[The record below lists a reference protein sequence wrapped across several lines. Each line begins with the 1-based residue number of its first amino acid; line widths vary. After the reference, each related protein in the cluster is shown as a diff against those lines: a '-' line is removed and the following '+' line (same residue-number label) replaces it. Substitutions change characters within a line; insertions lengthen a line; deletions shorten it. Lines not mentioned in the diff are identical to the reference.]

1 MRGFKIHAAGLS
13 VLALTLLS
21 TATAVADAPG
31 PIQGSSDVDVV
42 PSPPGANNWSCQ
54 PNAAHPRPIVLAHGT
69 FENRLDNW
77 FAMAPRLVA
86 AGYCVY
92 ALDFGRGLAG
102 TVSGV
107 GPMRASAQEISD
119 FVDRVLATTG
129 AQQVD
134 IVGHSQGGML
144 PRYYLKNLGGTPK
157 VHTLVGLAPDN
168 HGTTWGLVGLPIT
181 LVPPA
186 TDLVCP
192 SCTEQLPTSD
202 FITQLNSG
210 GETQPGVSYTVI
222 ASRYDEFATPYTTG
236 FLTGPDVDN
245 ITLQDVCPG
254 DFSEHMAMTSDPVAI
269 QLVLNALDPEH
280 KTPVPCGTG
289 VGSAQK

>member
-1 MRGFKIHAAGLS
+1 MRGFRICAAGLS
-13 VLALTLLS
+13 VLALAFIPT
-21 TATAVADAPG
+21 TALADEPA

-42 PSPPGANNWSCQ
+42 PPPPGANDWSCR
-54 PNAAHPRPIVLAHGT
+54 PSAAHPRPIVLAHGT

-77 FAMAPRLVA
+77 FAMSPRLAA

-92 ALDFGRGLAG
+92 ALDFGLGLGG
-102 TVSGV
+102 TVSGL
-107 GPMRASAQEISD
+107 GPMRESAQQISD
-119 FVDRVLATTG
+119 FIDRVLTTTG

-186 TDLVCP
+186 TNLVCP
-192 SCTEQLPTSD
+192 SCTEQLPTSE
-202 FITQLNSG
+202 FITQLNSA

-236 FLTGPDVDN
+236 FLNGPDVDN
-245 ITLQDVCPG
+245 ITLQDVCPT
-254 DFSEHMAMTSDPVAI
+254 DFSEHMAMTSDPVTI

-280 KTPVPCGTG
+280 KAPVPCGI
-289 VGSAQK
+289 GSIQAK

>member
-13 VLALTLLS
+13 VLALILLS
-21 TATAVADAPG
+21 TTTAVADAPA

-107 GPMRASAQEISD
+107 GPMRGSAQEISD

-254 DFSEHMAMTSDPVAI
+254 DFSEHMAMTSDSVAI

-280 KTPVPCGTG
+280 KTPARCGTG

>member
-1 MRGFKIHAAGLS
+1 MRGFRLCAAGLS
-13 VLALTLLS
+13 VLALTCLS
-21 TATAVADAPG
+21 ATAFADAPA
-31 PIQGSSDVDVV
+31 PVQGSSDVDVV
-42 PSPPGANNWSCQ
+42 PPPPGANDWSCR
-54 PNAAHPRPIVLAHGT
+54 PSAAHPRPIVLAHGT

-77 FAMAPRLVA
+77 FAMSPRLAA

-92 ALDFGRGLAG
+92 APDFGLGLGG
-102 TVSGV
+102 TVSGL
-107 GPMRASAQEISD
+107 GPMRESAQEISD
-119 FVDRVLATTG
+119 FIDRVLTTTG

-144 PRYYLKNLGGTPK
+144 PRYYLKNLGGAAK
-157 VHTLVGLAPDN
+157 VHTLIGLAPDN

-186 TDLVCP
+186 TNLVCP
-192 SCTEQLPTSD
+192 SCTEQLPTSE

-222 ASRYDEFATPYTTG
+222 ASKYDEFATPYSTG
-236 FLTGPDVDN
+236 FLNGPDVDN

-254 DFSEHMAMTSDPVAI
+254 DFSEHMAITSDPVTI

-280 KTPVPCGTG
+280 KAPVPCGTG
-289 VGSAQK
+289 TGSVQTK